1 MTGAVV
7 KFVVVLVRR
16 PNFTEDRFR
25 QFFREVHRPLA
36 LKIPGLLRHIVNFP
50 ATEPTRKLPKWDAVV
65 KLYFE
70 GREEMEAAWQSPEG
84 IAATQDLEEFAD
96 LSKSSWSIAE
106 VEETRL

>member
-25 QFFREVHRPLA
+25 EFFRKIHRPLA
-36 LKIPGLLRHIVNFP
+36 LEIPGLLRHVVNFP
-50 ATEPTRKLPKWDAVV
+50 VADPTRKPPQWDAVV
-65 KLYFE
+65 ELYFE
-70 GREEMEAAWQSPEG
+70 GREEMEAAWHSPEG
-84 IAATQDLEEFAD
+84 IAAMQDLEEFAD